1 MSEVTVITQ
10 TANQMTTNYDVSKF
24 ALGNNTFITAS
35 YTDSGSGSTLVQ
47 GTVMGRVASTGKV
60 VVLNPSATDGSQYP
74 VGAVVETK
82 TVTASAT
89 VDLMLVNRGI
99 VDSSKITFVGG
110 DKAYSTQADKYTITA
125 VLFGEAGN
133 ALKYTV
139 AVDGTGT
146 ATAVKTGSTWAIT
159 LLSTAKTV
167 DDLIALLADNAD
179 IRATLNGSA
188 TGSTAV
194 TAVSSAAS
202 LAGGETF
209 SVNTIVDYRRISDWL
224 SDIGLELSAGSE
236 LTAYD
241 NQ

>member
-24 ALGNNTFITAS
+24 ALGNNKFITAS

-89 VDLMLVNRGI
+89 VDLMLVNRGL
-99 VDSSKITFVGG
+99 VDRSKVTFVGG
-110 DKAYSTQADKYTITA
+110 DQAFSTQADKYTITA

-202 LAGGETF
+202 LAVGETF

>member
-1 MSEVTVITQ
+1 MSEVTVISQ
-10 TANQMTTNYDVSKF
+10 TNNQMITNYDVSKF
-24 ALGNNTFITAS
+24 ALGNNTFIKAN

-60 VVLNPSATDGSQYP
+60 VVLNPSASDGSQYP
-74 VGAVVETK
+74 VGAVCETI

-89 VDLMLVNRGI
+89 VELTLVNRGL
-99 VDSSKITFVGG
+99 VDSSKVTFVGG
-110 DKAYSTQADKYTITA
+110 DQAYSTQADKYTITA

-133 ALKYTV
+133 SLKYTV

-167 DDLIALLADNAD
+167 ADLIELLSDNAD
-179 IRATLNGSA
+179 IRAAAAGSG

-209 SVNTIVDYRRISDWL
+209 SVNTIVDYRRITDWL
-224 SDIGLELSAGSE
+224 SDIGLELTAGSE

>member
-10 TANQMTTNYDVSKF
+10 TQNQMTTNYDVSKL
-24 ALGNNTFITAS
+24 ALGNNTFIKAN

-47 GTVMGRVASTGKV
+47 GTAMGRVASTGKV
-60 VVLNPSATDGSQYP
+60 VVLNPSASDGSQYP
-74 VGAVVETK
+74 VGIITETV
-82 TVTASAT
+82 TVTAGST
-89 VDLMLVNRGI
+89 VELTLINRGL

-110 DKAYSTQADKYTITA
+110 DQAYSTQTDKYIITA

-133 ALKYTV
+133 SLKYTV

-179 IRATLNGSA
+179 IRAAAAGSGTGA
-188 TGSTAV
+188 TTV
-194 TAVSSAAS
+194 TAVSSPAS
-202 LAGGETF
+202 LANGETF

-224 SDIGLELSAGSE
+224 SDIGLELSAGTE
-236 LTAYD
+236 LTAFD

>member
-1 MSEVTVITQ
+1 MSEVTVITE

-24 ALGNNTFITAS
+24 ALGNNKFITAS

-89 VDLMLVNRGI
+89 VDLMLVNRGL
-99 VDSSKITFVGG
+99 VDRSKVTFVGG
-110 DKAYSTQADKYTITA
+110 DQAFSTQADKYTITA

-202 LAGGETF
+202 LAVGETF

>member
-10 TANQMTTNYDVSKF
+10 TQNQMTTNYDVSKF
-24 ALGNNTFITAS
+24 ALGNNTFIKAN

-74 VGAVVETK
+74 VGVVVETI

-89 VDLMLVNRGI
+89 VELTLVNRGRI
-99 VDSSKITFVGG
+99 DNSKLTFVGG
-110 DKAYSTQADKYTITA
+110 DQAFSTQTNKYTITA

-133 ALKYTV
+133 SLKYTV
-139 AVDGTGT
+139 AVDGTGE
-146 ATAVKTGSTWAIT
+146 ATAVKTGDTWAIT

-179 IRATLNGSA
+179 IRATLHGTA
-188 TGSTAV
+188 TGATAV
-194 TAVSSAAS
+194 TAVASAAS
-202 LAGGETF
+202 LSGGETF
-209 SVNTIVDYRRISDWL
+209 SVNTIVDYRRVSDWL
-224 SDIGLELSAGSE
+224 SDIGLELTAGTE
-236 LTAYD
+236 LTAFD

>member
-1 MSEVTVITQ
+1 MSDVTVITQ
-10 TANQMTTNYDVSKF
+10 TQNQMTTNYDVSKL
-24 ALGNNTFITAS
+24 ALGNNTFIKAN

-47 GTVMGRVASTGKV
+47 GTAMGRVASTGKV
-60 VVLNPSATDGSQYP
+60 VVLNPSASDGSQYP
-74 VGAVVETK
+74 VGIITETV

-89 VDLMLVNRGI
+89 VELTLINRGL

-110 DKAYSTQADKYTITA
+110 DQAYSTQTDKYIITA

-133 ALKYTV
+133 SLKYTV

-146 ATAVKTGSTWAIT
+146 ATAVKTGKTWAIT

-179 IRATLNGSA
+179 ITAAAAGSGTGAT
-188 TGSTAV
+188 TV
-194 TAVSSAAS
+194 TAVSSAVS
-202 LAGGETF
+202 LANGETF

-224 SDIGLELSAGSE
+224 SDIGLELSAGTE
-236 LTAYD
+236 LTAFD

>member
-1 MSEVTVITQ
+1 MSDVTVITQ
-10 TANQMTTNYDVSKF
+10 TQNQMTTNYDVSKL
-24 ALGNNTFITAS
+24 ALGNNTFIKAN

-60 VVLNPSATDGSQYP
+60 VVLNPSASDGSQYP
-74 VGAVVETK
+74 VGIITETV

-89 VDLMLVNRGI
+89 VELTLINRGL

-110 DKAYSTQADKYTITA
+110 DQAYSTQTDQYTITA

-133 ALKYTV
+133 SLKYTV
-139 AVDGTGT
+139 AVNGSGT
-146 ATAVKTGSTWAIT
+146 ATAVKTGSTLAIT

-179 IRATLNGSA
+179 IRATLAGSA
-188 TGSTAV
+188 TGATAV
-194 TAVSSAAS
+194 TAVSSPAS
-202 LAGGETF
+202 LANGETF

-224 SDIGLELSAGSE
+224 SDIGLELSAGTE
-236 LTAYD
+236 LTAFD